1 VKDSKRQQ
9 VDEAVEEMASLLLG
23 KEPQLRLA
31 LCCLLAGGH
40 LLIEDLPG
48 MGKTT
53 LSHALAQVLGL
64 SYKRVQFTSD
74 LLPADILGLSIYHR
88 EDNSF
93 RFHPGPIFTQ
103 VLLADEIN
111 RSTPRT
117 QSALLEAMA
126 ERQVTLEGE
135 TRALPE
141 PFFVIAT
148 QNPLE
153 QSGTY
158 PLPESQLDR
167 FLMRMELGYPD
178 AVAERD
184 MLRTMGGGA
193 EVTSLRQRLTM
204 EQLASFRDAVNAVHA
219 SESLL
224 DYVQRLARRTR
235 QGGEFAVGL
244 SPRGVL
250 ALLRSAKTW
259 ALMDDRDHVLP
270 DDVQAV
276 LPAVTAHRLQPGG
289 SFSGDGLALVA
300 LLQREVDVV

>member
-1 VKDSKRQQ
+1 VSSRALVDS
-9 VDEAVEEMASLLLG
+9 AVAEVGRVLLG
-23 KEPQLRLA
+23 KEAQVRLA
-31 LCCLLAGGH
+31 FCCLLADGH

-64 SYKRVQFTSD
+64 TYKRVQFTSD

-93 RFHPGPIFTQ
+93 RFHPGPVFTQ
-103 VLLADEIN
+103 ILLADEIN

-126 ERQVTLEGE
+126 ERQVSLEGE

-167 FLMRMELGYPD
+167 FLMRIELGYP
-178 AVAERD
+178 AAAAERE
-184 MLRTMGGGA
+184 MLKTMGQA
-193 EVTSLRQRLTM
+193 APTEALEQCITP
-204 EQLASFRDAVNAVHA
+204 EQLQVIRRRVDEVHA
-219 SESLL
+219 ADSLL
-224 DYVQRLARRTR
+224 DYIQRLAARSRE
-235 QGGEFAVGL
+235 GGEFAIGL

-259 ALMDDRDHVLP
+259 ALMDDRDHVVP

-289 SFSGDGLALVA
+289 GFAGDGLALVA
-300 LLQREVDVV
+300 LLRRDVDVV